1 MHGEYKGKLMFRERY
16 VALNEE
22 AIKDEINRLQK
33 ELYGMQEILEFVSK
47 DNTTLKHQVIDGQES
62 NERLMKELSNKVQK
76 LQDSLDY
83 STPLKAQVA
92 DVTADFKSKMEEV
105 YISTSKKSGR
115 STKILIVLSIVNILL
130 LLGLIGLIGFS
141 IL

>member
-1 MHGEYKGKLMFRERY
+1 MQGEYKGKLIFCERY

-47 DNTTLKHQVIDGQES
+47 DNNTLKHQVIDGQEN

-92 DVTADFKSKMEEV
+92 DATADFKTKMEEV

-115 STKILIVLSIVNILL
+115 STKVLIIISIVNTLL
-130 LLGLIGLIGFS
+130 LLGLIGLIGYS

>member
-1 MHGEYKGKLMFRERY
+1 MQGEYKGNLIFRERY

-47 DNTTLKHQVIDGQES
+47 DNNTLKHQVIDGQEN

-92 DVTADFKSKMEEV
+92 DATADFKTKMEEV

-115 STKILIVLSIVNILL
+115 STKVLIIISIVNTLL
-130 LLGLIGLIGFS
+130 LLGLIGLIGYS

>member
-1 MHGEYKGKLMFRERY
+1 MQGEYKGKLIFRERY

-33 ELYGMQEILEFVSK
+33 ELYGMQEIIEFVSK
-47 DNTTLKHQVIDGQES
+47 DNNTLKHQVIDGQEN

-92 DVTADFKSKMEEV
+92 DATADFKTKMEEV

-115 STKILIVLSIVNILL
+115 STKVLIIISIVNTLL
-130 LLGLIGLIGFS
+130 LLGLIGLIGYS

>member
-1 MHGEYKGKLMFRERY
+1 MQGEYKGKLIFRERY

-47 DNTTLKHQVIDGQES
+47 DNNTLKHQVIDGQEN

-92 DVTADFKSKMEEV
+92 DATADFKTKMEEV

-115 STKILIVLSIVNILL
+115 STKVLIIISIVNTLL
-130 LLGLIGLIGFS
+130 LLGLIGLIGYS